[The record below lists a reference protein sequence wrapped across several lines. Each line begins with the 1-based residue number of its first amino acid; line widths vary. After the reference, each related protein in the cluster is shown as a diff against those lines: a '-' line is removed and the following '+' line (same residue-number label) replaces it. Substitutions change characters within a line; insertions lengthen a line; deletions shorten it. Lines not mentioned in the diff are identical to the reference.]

1 MQLMVFARGMD
12 RCVGV
17 DNWSRL
23 HTKLVALCPDF
34 TKDSEACRKKWS
46 VVYNEYKEDKS
57 MNLRS
62 GSDRSEKCR
71 WYTLVD
77 EFMSDRAHVISHAHA
92 SATNPDGPKISS
104 TTEANTTKLTS
115 GESITKSPEPKRR
128 EEVFM
133 ERCLGE
139 IRESSDRLMDTMK
152 TDNEMKM
159 TLLLGM
165 QGLMQKMIEKM

>member
-1 MQLMVFARGMD
+1 MERRA
-12 RCVGV
+12 GV

-57 MNLRS
+57 MNMRS
-62 GSDRSEKCR
+62 GSERSEKCR

-77 EFMSDRAHVISHAHA
+77 EFMLDRAHVVSHAHA
-92 SATNPDGPKISS
+92 SASNPDGPKLSS
-104 TTEANTTKLTS
+104 TTETNTTKLRS
-115 GESITKSPEPKRR
+115 GESVSKSPEPKRKD
-128 EEVFM
+128 EVFM

-139 IRESSDRLMDTMK
+139 IRETSTSLMNTMK
-152 TDNEMKM
+152 SSEEMRM
-159 TLLLGM
+159 ALLLSM
-165 QGLMQKMIEKM
+165 QTTMQKMIEKM

>member
-1 MQLMVFARGMD
+1 MERRA
-12 RCVGV
+12 GV

-57 MNLRS
+57 MNMRS
-62 GSDRSEKCR
+62 GSERSEKCR

-77 EFMSDRAHVISHAHA
+77 EFMSDRAHVVSHAHA
-92 SATNPDGPKISS
+92 SASNPDGPKLSS
-104 TTEANTTKLTS
+104 TTETNTTKLRS
-115 GESITKSPEPKRR
+115 GESVSKSPEPKRKD
-128 EEVFM
+128 EVFM

-139 IRESSDRLMDTMK
+139 IRETSTSLMNTMK
-152 TDNEMKM
+152 SSEEMRM
-159 TLLLGM
+159 ALLLSM
-165 QGLMQKMIEKM
+165 QTTMQKMIEKM

>member
-1 MQLMVFARGMD
+1 MERRA
-12 RCVGV
+12 GV

-57 MNLRS
+57 MNMRS
-62 GSDRSEKCR
+62 GSERSEKCR

-77 EFMSDRAHVISHAHA
+77 EFMSDRAHVVSHAHA
-92 SATNPDGPKISS
+92 SASNPDGPKLSS
-104 TTEANTTKLTS
+104 TTETNTTKLRS
-115 GESITKSPEPKRR
+115 GESVSKSPEPKRKD
-128 EEVFM
+128 EVFM

-139 IRESSDRLMDTMK
+139 IREISTSLMNTMK
-152 TDNEMKM
+152 SSEEMRM
-159 TLLLGM
+159 ALLLSM
-165 QGLMQKMIEKM
+165 QTTMQKMIEKM